1 VRDAAADHRRACVRC
16 ECLLDRQGGSHD
28 VGRPASAEQFRPVG
42 FPLPAVPVGLAVA
55 ANACH
60 LYALRFLF

>member
-1 VRDAAADHRRACVRC
+1 MRLLIIDVRACVRC

-28 VGRPASAEQFRPVG
+28 VGRPASAEAEQFRPVG
-42 FPLPAVPVGLAVA
+42 FPLPAVPVGLA
-55 ANACH
+55 ANGRH

>member
-1 VRDAAADHRRACVRC
+1 MRLLIIDVRAMRMLAGQS
-16 ECLLDRQGGSHD
+16 DRQGGSHD